1 MRVSSEGKRRRV
13 RRVLD
18 KGGWIGVA
26 GRVGALLV
34 RERTHVRSRGQD
46 QAQSMGGA
54 EE

>member
-1 MRVSSEGKRRRV
+1 MRVSSEGKQRRV

-34 RERTHVRSRGQD
+34 RERHVRSRGQD